1 MFNQAFEVEE
11 LYVLITHTTPTDT
24 STTTPIDGPIMYQMF
39 MNDLVEFELFS
50 NDTVVFVETVTFK
63 VVSIDAVSL
72 VGLVVSNKFEVDVVL
87 KTVVSL
93 KETLSAVLVVYIDA
107 VLAVSRFG
115 VDVSTGLLVLELT
128 VVSFVIELIV
138 VSVTEVSVVET
149 SHPEKEIDTSSHVQ
163 LYTSSQPSYARLV
176 VFSIQS

>member
-1 MFNQAFEVEE
+1 M
-11 LYVLITHTTPTDT
+11 
-24 STTTPIDGPIMYQMF
+24 
-39 MNDLVEFELFS
+39 
-50 NDTVVFVETVTFK
+50 FVETVTFK

-93 KETLSAVLVVYIDA
+93 KETLSAVLVVDIDA

-138 VSVTEVSVVET
+138 VSVTEVSVVEI
-149 SHPEKEIDTSSHVQ
+149 SHPEKEIDTSSSHVQ
-163 LYTSSQPSYARLV
+163 LYTSSQPSYARPKKFLL
-176 VFSIQS
+176 S